1 MFDYPQRHQTHSSE
15 LPSDSALNACWK
27 MNLNQVK
34 PKIQAHGSKRIV
46 ILCDGKIPKPLMDRS
61 SSLEL
66 TPSLNNS
73 SSHTLSLHP
82 ILCSVKRHLERSLWR
97 RWYGSDHQRREIMS
111 VIYLPN
117 SHLFIFLPL
126 SFSRISLTVEL
137 LSHLSYRFWCS
148 CFYLFI
154 TYISTSPG
162 ASPLSSS
169 YLIPRYLSDALYHPG
184 YLLSK
189 WSRYLWRLE
198 CGSRLVGLRWDHI
211 LISVHEG
218 LSLWSQDF
226 WFLSLRCVCVF
237 WYHS

>member
-111 VIYLPN
+111 VIHLLN
-117 SHLFIFLPL
+117 SHLFIFLPS
-126 SFSRISLTVEL
+126 SFSRISLTVSDAHVFIYLLHIYQPHPEL
-137 LSHLSYRFWCS
+137 LLSAQAISSQDISVTPYITQVIFYQSGLGTSGDLSVGQGLLVFVEIIFWS
-148 CFYLFI
+148 QFMRVWVSDHK
-154 TYISTSPG
+154 ISG
-162 ASPLSSS
+162 S
-169 YLIPRYLSDALYHPG
+169 YLYG
-184 YLLSK
+184 
-189 WSRYLWRLE
+189 
-198 CGSRLVGLRWDHI
+198 
-211 LISVHEG
+211 
-218 LSLWSQDF
+218 
-226 WFLSLRCVCVF
+226 VCVF